1 MMCESVADSVT
12 SISEVSFGNYI
23 ILLINKKIV
32 NTFHNSEFLKQDKY
46 KQVLN
51 YITLHSFMFLL
62 LFPTI

>member
-1 MMCESVADSVT
+1 MCESVADSVT

>member
-1 MMCESVADSVT
+1 MCESVADSVT

-51 YITLHSFMFLL
+51 YITLHSFMVLL